1 MKTVVITGPARG
13 VGLAISKKL
22 ISEGY
27 CVVGIG
33 RKITPDFEK
42 LIKGKFSGKAQFIKY
57 DLEKLEGIP
66 KLVNEITK
74 EYKNIYGL
82 VNNAGIA
89 FDGVL
94 ATMHSTEISKTLRV
108 NLESAIVLTKYASRS
123 MLLNSAGRIINI
135 SSIIASTG
143 FNGLAVYGASKAGIE
158 GFTRSLARELGRSNV
173 TVNCVAPGYMETDMT
188 SGMKGDKIETIKRR
202 SPLGLANVDD
212 VAGAVSYLL
221 SKETERITGTV
232 ITVDGGST
240 A

>member
-1 MKTVVITGPARG
+1 MKTVVLTGPARG

-22 ISEGY
+22 LSEGY

-66 KLVNEITK
+66 ELINEITK
-74 EYKNIYGL
+74 KYKNIYGL
-82 VNNAGIA
+82 INNAGIA

-94 ATMHSTEISKTLRV
+94 ATMHSTEISKTLRI

-123 MLLNSAGRIINI
+123 MLVNSVGRIINV

-143 FNGLAVYGASKAGIE
+143 FNGLAVYAASKAGIE
-158 GFTRSLARELGRSNV
+158 GFTRSLARELGRSNI

-188 SGMKGDKIETIKRR
+188 SGMKGDKMESIKRR